1 MINEI
6 NVPTE
11 IHLAGLAALRDQHT
25 AARDTEITNV
35 LQEII
40 LDFDLLKDLNTEL
53 RALLDRNVDEFI
65 SAGTRATIRATEKS
79 IENAQHKYIKLTKD
93 V

>member
-11 IHLAGLAALRDQHT
+11 IYLAGLAALRDQHT
-25 AARDTEITNV
+25 AAKETEEVNI
-35 LQEII
+35 LQGII
-40 LDFDLLKDLNTEL
+40 LDIHNLKDQNTEL